1 MTGTAAVIN
10 EKDSL
15 ADDSPIREIVFSI
28 MLSASKTGLDDDL
41 NIFFLL
47 AALHVQDC
55 IMYCLWVMSLC
66 LIPKH

>member
-1 MTGTAAVIN
+1 MMSTVNDWNCGCHH

-55 IMYCLWVMSLC
+55 IMYCF
-66 LIPKH
+66 